1 MAATPTAGCCV
12 HQFQLP
18 PSASAL
24 CNSVGW
30 SSSPCRAAWCCLAAD
45 LVFNS
50 LLAASANGYGLK
62 DVGAMFLTSQ
72 QAAGIL
78 PPGKHLDEEQEE
90 RS

>member
-1 MAATPTAGCCV
+1 M
-12 HQFQLP
+12 
-18 PSASAL
+18 
-24 CNSVGW
+24 
-30 SSSPCRAAWCCLAAD
+30 
-45 LVFNS
+45 FNS